1 MSYSPCLEECCL
13 CLVLSKSQKHLLLL
27 YFASHLKLTQFFHEL
42 KMKGFAVQTL
52 FYFFMFIKCIAGC
65 FVELIVIFQK
75 WLYDDSLFMYRICL
89 SNSHHLSRD
98 FLQQLIKNCVVER
111 SWQGWVCLVSVL
123 LLLLVAIVRLEMVSW
138 LLVVLKIAANFTLFR
153 YTNYESQKAHELSE
167 NPQASLLFYWDGLN
181 RQVFQ
186 ASLLSLSLLGEGVFW
201 GFAKQKD
208 GGRNFIYIIFIVV
221 CCMWAYIIYWSSRQL
236 WWVFYMWDWTKS
248 VIS

>member
-1 MSYSPCLEECCL
+1 MSYSPFLEECCL
-13 CLVLSKSQKHLLLL
+13 CLVLSKSQKHLLLF
-27 YFASHLKLTQFFHEL
+27 YFPCHLKRTQFFHEL

-186 ASLLSLSLLGEGVFW
+186 ASLLTLSLSWGKGFFEDSPNRRMVGGILFISYSLLYAVCELILFTDLVDNCDGYFTCEIG
-201 GFAKQKD
+201 QK
-208 GGRNFIYIIFIVV
+208 V
-221 CCMWAYIIYWSSRQL
+221 
-236 WWVFYMWDWTKS
+236 
-248 VIS
+248 